1 MKTFLDLCIAEKNV
15 MNFNTKGLNAVG
27 RKNVHRNFKLKTAD
41 DSYRRTEQGDT
52 CDAEPTRGNSPPF
65 LEELEI
71 LFGTN
76 TQARG
81 VLLSAGGVRATNDT
95 FATPQPIYQSS
106 DRSRPKRSLWEQSMD
121 SPQKKKTSIEECLG
135 DISYALTEHDHGQ
148 KSNNYDVA

>member
-27 RKNVHRNFKLKTAD
+27 RKNVHRNFKLKT
-41 DSYRRTEQGDT
+41 
-52 CDAEPTRGNSPPF
+52 EPTRGNSPPF